1 MKESSRADR
10 TNNSGT
16 TRRVTSKRSTANGSL
31 ELDQPRKLRHLLADK
46 SEPSIRARMSINI
59 DEAPP
64 NGIFCSNHREA
75 LVPVRSSRRNEEPTS
90 ILSDMWRV
98 ISSVFC
104 VSGSTYYMPDD
115 EYTPYTGSLDEA
127 DPNDPGESTKVHDI
141 ITQSKAFLESSL
153 EVFDWSKDFASSQ
166 LSYSLVFSKQG
177 DYKNDKLLF
186 GLDLVE
192 ESQRILKIFLGITR
206 EKGLT
211 LDWVLKASKKDIY
224 VHTCDVPESPWLA
237 VKSDCIIRQD
247 KYIIM
252 NLMMNDARSSEYD
265 DSMEGYEVRYTAH
278 R

>member
-1 MKESSRADR
+1 VQESSSTDR
-10 TNNSGT
+10 MNDSGAA
-16 TRRVTSKRSTANGSL
+16 RRMMSKRSTCNGSPK
-31 ELDQPRKLRHLLADK
+31 LDKPRKLRHLLADK
-46 SEPSIRARMSINI
+46 FEPSIRARMSINI

-64 NGIFCSNHREA
+64 SGIFCSSHRQALAPVRINHRYI
-75 LVPVRSSRRNEEPTS
+75 EPTS
-90 ILSDMWRV
+90 LLSDMWHL

-115 EYTPYTGSLDEA
+115 EYAPYTGSLDEA
-127 DPNDPGESTKVHDI
+127 DQNDTGESAKVHDI
-141 ITQSKAFLESSL
+141 LTQSKAFIESSL

-166 LSYSLVFSKQG
+166 LSYSLVFSKRG
-177 DYKNDKLLF
+177 NYENDKLLF
-186 GLDLVE
+186 GLDLAE
-192 ESQRILKIFLGITR
+192 ESQRIMKIFLGITR

-265 DSMEGYEVRYTAH
+265 DSMEGYEVR
-278 R
+278 